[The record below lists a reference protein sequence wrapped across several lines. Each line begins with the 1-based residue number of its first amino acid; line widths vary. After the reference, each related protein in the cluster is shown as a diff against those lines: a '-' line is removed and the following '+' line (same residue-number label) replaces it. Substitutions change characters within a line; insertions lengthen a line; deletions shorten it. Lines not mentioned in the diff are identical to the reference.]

1 MSVGNVLSQISEAT
15 RLKADPILGGTLTI
29 SGNGGLSLESGAT
42 FTLAG
47 TGATSFGGA
56 VTITGAAT
64 LSSTLAVTGASTF
77 TGAVTHSS
85 TTTLSDTVTIADAK
99 NVVLDTTTGTKIGTA
114 VGQKLGFWNATPV
127 VQQAS
132 ANQAALTNSTGGTGD
147 GTLSAVGVTNT
158 GDRSADIN
166 NNFTELYTLIT
177 AIRSALVAT
186 GIIKGAA

>member
-1 MSVGNVLSQISEAT
+1 MSTHNVLTQIKDAT

-29 SGNGGLSLESGAT
+29 DGNGGLTLESGAT

-47 TGATSFGGA
+47 TGATVLGGGLTVGGNLA
-56 VTITGAAT
+56 VTG
-64 LSSTLAVTGASTF
+64 TLAVTGA
-77 TGAVTHSS
+77 VTHTS
-85 TTTLSDTVTIADAK
+85 TTLFSDNLTIADAK

-114 VGQKLGFWNATPV
+114 VGQKLGFWAATPV

-132 ANQAALTNSTGGTGD
+132 SAQAALTNSSGGTAD
-147 GTLSAVGVTNT
+147 GTIAAVGATNT

-166 NNFTELYTLIT
+166 NNFTELHTLLN
-177 AIRSALVAT
+177 AIRAALVAT